1 MLTRGMHRD
10 EVTPATRIMVPAY
23 AIFFGWIGLSH
34 VLTPLQKL
42 LLTPGLRH
50 TQPIIDLRIWGGLFL
65 VISAGL
71 VFAMFRPGSG
81 RARPTAAYVLL
92 LAVISMGFWMVFLIG
107 ASFFGE
113 ASPGAGAYAFLP
125 MTACYATYRTLT
137 RTR

>member
-50 TQPIIDLRIWGGLFL
+50 TQPLVDLRIWGAIFL
-65 VISAGL
+65 SISAAL
-71 VFAMFRPGSG
+71 VFAMIRPGSHK
-81 RARPTAAYVLL
+81 ARPTAAYVLL
-92 LAVISMGFWMVFLIG
+92 VAVITMGIWMFFLIG
-107 ASFFGE
+107 ASIFGE
-113 ASPGAGAYAFLP
+113 ASIGAGAYAFLP
-125 MTACYATYRTLT
+125 MSACYATYRALT
-137 RTR
+137 R